1 MTERQLMN
9 MKQDEAKLKEQSE
22 VYEFSNEVYQQCVDK
37 GWSVADFGLFTQLL
51 IIRKESAINQVRAQ
65 IDQSPLPSDWRAG
78 F

>member
-1 MTERQLMN
+1 MAVDMDVTN
-9 MKQDEAKLKEQSE
+9 HGDISE
-22 VYEFSNEVYQQCVDK
+22 VTKFANEVYQQCVDK

-65 IDQSPLPSDWRAG
+65 MDQSPLPSDWRAG